1 MQNVLGYCVAA
12 VSSIIVTACGGGGGS
27 GTGTTTPEVIN
38 QSVGGIW
45 RSQYTSVTGVAVTEV
60 GLASETGSFYLE
72 SKNDSNDCVAVGL
85 GSLTVSGNSV
95 TGTAKAALVSFAVG
109 SGVQTNCVYA
119 DGSTSASFTV
129 TGSVNQRS
137 QLTLTDSGTTSG
149 GTALPSQTVT
159 YTYDALY
166 SESSSL
172 GKVAGTWSNW
182 TDANSATTSID
193 SNLTAFLDGWASSAP
208 GQGTITIDASGAISA
223 NDVTIDGEGIQE
235 GCITTGQVSMINQ
248 YYNMYSFTATI
259 ACYNGNPEAQFA
271 PSDESGLIYLDT
283 TVTPNILV
291 GGGTVTNLE
300 AGSTDTEVF
309 TALRQ

>member
-1 MQNVLGYCVAA
+1 MRAISGYCVAA
-12 VSSIIVTACGGGGGS
+12 VVSIIVTACGGGS
-27 GTGTTTPEVIN
+27 GTGTTTPPVVN

-45 RSQYTSVTGVAVTEV
+45 RAQYTASNGDSVTEV

-72 SKNDSNDCVAVGL
+72 SKNDSNDCAGVSL
-85 GSLTVSGNSV
+85 GTLTVSGNSV
-95 TGTAKAALVSFAVG
+95 IGTAKAALVSFAVG
-109 SGVQTNCVYA
+109 GNVQTDCVYS

-129 TGSVNQRS
+129 TGTVTQRS
-137 QLTLTDSGTTSG
+137 QLVLTATGTTSG

-159 YTYDALY
+159 YTYDSSY

-193 SNLTAFLDGWASSAP
+193 SNLTAFLYGWASSAP

-223 NDVTIDGEGIQE
+223 NDVTIDGEGLQE
-235 GCITTGQVSMINQ
+235 GCTTGGQVSIINQ

-259 ACYNGNPEAQFA
+259 TCYNGNPEAQFP
-271 PSDESGLIYLDT
+271 PSEESGLMYLDT
-283 TVTPNILV
+283 TVTPNKLV

-300 AGSTDTEVF
+300 ADSNDTEVF
-309 TALRQ
+309 TAIRQ